1 MSFPHAHHLAPP
13 FAVTPSAPSPT
24 PVASPMPGRRLRAPV
39 MPADDAGQSPAAE
52 AVPGGRVSRA
62 QRPGSARGG
71 RRPERVQRRTG
82 MQLELHAKAR
92 GAAPRNKTV
101 MTTALSGVT
110 EASFQSDAA
119 TVTSDVP
126 AAGQRYQVASLTRQP
141 HVSHCRSDSDCS
153 EDEARGGKLSEL
165 ESEARRQMKRAL
177 AKRCEDKRCARRGS
191 RARVPWSA
199 SQGSRNPPAGAH
211 SEDEA
216 ELAVGPRSADAPEGG
231 RGVLEIVDVADEE
244 ADVGASIGGAPGQ
257 AGQASGLL
265 YVAEDAVFVETVW
278 NAFRTDVMRVISGI
292 GSRILRPAPSALP
305 SSPGAAN
312 RPCQKS
318 IWRTRRPSGPSAA
331 SVPLSL
337 PRWVTPVRRFEGAG
351 GTSVSPPRTP
361 AQPRGSETAEGSVGG
376 SGIPTE
382 DSVGNGSNGPNG
394 AARGARRSSHHNT

>member
-1 MSFPHAHHLAPP
+1 M
-13 FAVTPSAPSPT
+13 
-24 PVASPMPGRRLRAPV
+24 
-39 MPADDAGQSPAAE
+39 
-52 AVPGGRVSRA
+52 
-62 QRPGSARGG
+62 
-71 RRPERVQRRTG
+71 
-82 MQLELHAKAR
+82 
-92 GAAPRNKTV
+92 
-101 MTTALSGVT
+101 
-110 EASFQSDAA
+110 
-119 TVTSDVP
+119 
-126 AAGQRYQVASLTRQP
+126 
-141 HVSHCRSDSDCS
+141 
-153 EDEARGGKLSEL
+153 SEL

-211 SEDEA
+211 SEDEI

-394 AARGARRSSHHNT
+394 AARGVSRRGEGNFWRVRRP